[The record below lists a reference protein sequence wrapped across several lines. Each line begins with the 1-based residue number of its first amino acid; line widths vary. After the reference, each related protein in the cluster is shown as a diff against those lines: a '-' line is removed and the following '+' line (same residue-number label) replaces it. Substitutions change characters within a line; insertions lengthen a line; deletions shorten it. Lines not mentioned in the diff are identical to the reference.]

1 MPQSEDRKGH
11 GDGWV
16 CALIAHRGKDKA
28 TQHVRKEVSSGLW
41 KWLCQTNH
49 TSSPLIQWYF
59 PFKSQPASLDV
70 CLIIEQ
76 GKTRAEACHCKVS
89 LFDWSKIKIWA
100 EVKPKNTRDHQQ
112 ALHDNP
118 IVSAAHST
126 SAPQSWQH
134 ALIQHCLC
142 GTHAASHGTLEP
154 NSALRQIFMLA

>member
-112 ALHDNP
+112 PNNRHFMIIPSSPLHT
-118 IVSAAHST
+118 AHQLRRVGSMLWFST
-126 SAPQSWQH
+126 VCVGH
-134 ALIQHCLC
+134 
-142 GTHAASHGTLEP
+142 TLP
-154 NSALRQIFMLA
+154 LVVR